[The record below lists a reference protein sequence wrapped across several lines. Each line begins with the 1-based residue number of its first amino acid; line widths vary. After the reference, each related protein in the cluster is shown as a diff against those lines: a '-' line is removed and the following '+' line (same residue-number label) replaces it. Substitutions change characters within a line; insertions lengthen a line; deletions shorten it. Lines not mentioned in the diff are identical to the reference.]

1 MEDLLHL
8 SRFQDTRVSLNG
20 LIWSGMISGTY
31 RDSFW
36 VLTVTKQ
43 TGSSTR
49 L

>member
-36 VLTVTKQ
+36 VPTVTKQ